1 MGLETDFPP
10 KLPSLARANLSL
22 TGEGVLLP
30 TPLVLPP
37 RHGGDAPGLD
47 LMASQIDVQ
56 VLTIKTLV

>member
-10 KLPSLARANLSL
+10 KLPSLARANLSP
-22 TGEGVLLP
+22 TDEGALLP
-30 TPLVLPP
+30 APLVLPP
-37 RHGGDAPGLD
+37 RHGGDAPGVD